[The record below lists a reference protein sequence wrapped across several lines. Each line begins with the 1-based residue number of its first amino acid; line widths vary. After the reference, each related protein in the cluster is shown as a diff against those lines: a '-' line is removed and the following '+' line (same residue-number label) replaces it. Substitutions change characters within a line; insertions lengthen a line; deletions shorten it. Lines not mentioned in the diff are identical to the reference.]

1 MAKGAPLSEDEKLE
15 ILILHREKRSIRYI
29 AEELGRSRGCISGF
43 LKDPEHY
50 GTLRSTG
57 RPPSLTKHE
66 HRRLLRAARTGKYTA
81 GELVE
86 RHSLPVGRRRVC
98 QLLNKSGKVKF
109 KKRLAAPMMT
119 RAHQKARV
127 LWASEAKNWGAKFDN
142 IIWSDEK
149 KWNLDGPDGY
159 NYYWAD
165 LTRRREHFS
174 KRQNGGGGV
183 MVWGGFSSRGTTELA
198 FLEGKQ
204 DAEAYIA
211 TLSDHLL
218 PFAHANHGDGYFF
231 QQDNA
236 SIHTAGV
243 VARWFEEP
251 DIDVEVIQ
259 WPAKSPDLNPIEN
272 LWGIMSRK
280 VYDNGKRKFATRA
293 ELKACIRQVWSELD
307 LPLLQKL
314 VDSMPKRC
322 DKVVDS
328 KGRKINY

>member
-15 ILILHREKRSIRYI
+15 ILVLHPEKRSIRYI
-29 AEELGRSRGCISGF
+29 AEELGRSRRCISGF
-43 LKDPEHY
+43 LDDPTHY

-57 RPPSLTKHE
+57 RPPSLTNHE

-86 RHSLPVGRRRVC
+86 RHTLPVGRRRVC

-174 KRQNGGGGV
+174 KRQNGGGGA
-183 MVWGGFSSRGTTELA
+183 MVW
-198 FLEGKQ
+198 GKQ

-218 PFAHANHGDGYFF
+218 PFAHANHSDGYFF

-236 SIHTAGV
+236 SIRTAGV
-243 VARWFEEP
+243 VDWWYEEL
-251 DIDVEVIQ
+251 DIDVEVIS
-259 WPAKSPDLNPIEN
+259 WPAKSPD
-272 LWGIMSRK
+272 IMSRK
-280 VYDNGKRKFATRA
+280 VYDNGKRKFSTRA
-293 ELKACIRQVWSELD
+293 ELMACIRQVWSELD

-328 KGRKINY
+328 KGRRINY